1 MVRNRLAPLA
11 SRNKK
16 LVGECLDR
24 LGLRLGFRSA
34 DGLSER
40 VVFREFFPRGLT
52 ALDEGSGTALGAR
65 AALSHSAARQE
76 VERLIGELKL
86 PIDERGRRRAA
97 ARAEWAAAQDK
108 ALDFDDLIDS
118 RPGDEPARDQT
129 AIAPGAQD
137 ATL

>member
-1 MVRNRLAPLA
+1 V
-11 SRNKK
+11 
-16 LVGECLDR
+16 
-24 LGLRLGFRSA
+24 
-34 DGLSER
+34 
-40 VVFREFFPRGLT
+40 
-52 ALDEGSGTALGAR
+52 R
-65 AALSHSAARQE
+65 AAQSHSAARQE

-97 ARAEWAAAQDK
+97 ARAEWVAAQDK

-118 RPGDEPARDQT
+118 RPGDEPAHDPK